1 MYNNTDNALYPETV
15 LFSISF
21 YLSCALLILINITEI
36 WQGNQ
41 ISTEVFL
48 SLSGWFWTVTLA
60 IRLKLVL
67 LSPLKWINQPV
78 VLIKITDITANHLE
92 LVLFFLFASTS
103 TWNKRNLIMRINHK
117 YLGRSHWQ
125 SIGLAV
131 LM

>member
-15 LFSISF
+15 LFSISL

-36 WQGNQ
+36 WRGNQ

>member
-36 WQGNQ
+36 WRGNQ

>member
-15 LFSISF
+15 LFSISL